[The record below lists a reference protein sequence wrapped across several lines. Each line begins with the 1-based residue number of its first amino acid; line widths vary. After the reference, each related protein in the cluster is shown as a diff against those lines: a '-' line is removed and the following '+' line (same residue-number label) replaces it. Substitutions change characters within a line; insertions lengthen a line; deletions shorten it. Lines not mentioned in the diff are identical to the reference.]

1 MTPNNPYFIDY
12 LGSLETE
19 PVPET
24 EKDISRAYAMVLE
37 KAGLKQ
43 KRKHTK
49 RWGRA
54 LLIAAAVTVGAAV
67 TAAASGINVGELF
80 RGYFEHGGPS
90 IDSSAPSSAL
100 TQSQVKVLNRSGS
113 ALNISAANNGTT
125 IAVKA
130 VTGDPNNAYIL
141 FEITAPKGTKLDRN
155 DYTFER
161 DDNNSQMEL
170 TEKGGGKIRSD
181 HSWGGGWD
189 YKTLKDPNP
198 VGNKINLVMSIH
210 YSGIDLRGKEVHLD
224 LKDIT
229 VPDPKRKTEYLPVL
243 KGEWKLTVPLDFT
256 SSTKELTVNKPTNFK
271 PYINPKEPAE
281 EKEKEP
287 NVSYRCIVKSVS
299 ISPLSA
305 IVAFSHDEAET
316 KEHANP
322 TPFILTL
329 HFKDGTK
336 ADMQGIGPGSAK
348 GTESTRNYLFDTPIE
363 IDNVS
368 SLTLGDLTIP
378 VS

>member
-1 MTPNNPYFIDY
+1 MIPNNSNFMDY
-12 LGSLETE
+12 LGSLETD
-19 PVPET
+19 PIPAT
-24 EKDISRAYAMVLE
+24 EKEISAAGAAVLE
-37 KAGLKQ
+37 KSGLRQ
-43 KRKHTK
+43 KGKRTKH
-49 RWGRA
+49 WGRI
-54 LLIAAAVTVGAAV
+54 LLIAAAVTLGAAV
-67 TAAASGINVGELF
+67 TVAASGYDIGEMF

-90 IDSSAPSSAL
+90 INSGGASSTL
-100 TQSQVKVLNRSGS
+100 TQSQVKVLDQSGS
-113 ALNISAANNGTT
+113 ALNISAVNNGTT

-130 VTGDPNNAYIL
+130 VTGDPNDAYIL

-161 DDNNSQMEL
+161 DDDNSQTEL

-271 PYINPKEPAE
+271 PYINPKAPAE
-281 EKEKEP
+281 EKAKESK
-287 NVSYRCIVKSVS
+287 VSYRCIVKSVS
-299 ISPLSA
+299 LSPLSA
-305 IVAFSHDEAET
+305 TVAFSHDKAET
-316 KEHANP
+316 KEYANP
-322 TPFILTL
+322 TPFVLTL

-348 GTESTRNYLFDTPIE
+348 GTESTQNYLFDTPVE
-363 IDNVS
+363 INNIFS
-368 SLTLGDLTIP
+368 ITIGDLTVP